1 LPGFVHVVGEVV
13 CPRCGRPGRLA
24 RHRVRSKG
32 RTYVYAVVKHV
43 EQGRVRRCILGRAE
57 EGGAASARS
66 ESLSYEDVLE
76 ALAELYQRARE
87 RAASGDLS
95 GLEEFVAWVER
106 RLSPLLTRWYEEA
119 RLLLKGNDLYR

>member
-1 LPGFVHVVGEVV
+1 MVGEVV

-32 RTYVYAVVKHV
+32 RTYVYTVVKHV

-76 ALAELYQRARE
+76 ALAELYRRARE

-95 GLEEFVAWVER
+95 GLEEFIVFVER

-119 RLLLKGNDLYR
+119 RLLLRGNDLYQ